1 MNRFCQ
7 VLLTAAIIFISNGA
21 SRAQYSGSQA
31 YNQFQHMAAS
41 VNTATGTF
49 HMSYPLLKTSGIHN
63 PFTLKLSYRFN
74 ANGTFGLPRGWQLG
88 LDHVNKNVV
97 EIGGQ
102 WLIDP
107 LWHDETLFASGLKYA
122 NQHGSQFQ
130 DKIEEELVPGEDSLY
145 YRYRSQHKD
154 GVIKYFSYQGLLIL
168 QKDRFGNKITFEYE
182 QPVGNIATTKLM
194 AVIDNY
200 GNRYTFSYTPGSLTV
215 QYPDARQQRLFFNE
229 KGVTAIVNPHQQ
241 RFDIEYTH
249 YNGQNL
255 IKTLSSPSGLI
266 SQLSYGTIPFKN
278 EQGEGTLP
286 VVITYQQS
294 DAADKK
300 IHTEMHYG
308 YTEENNYTGYPSY
321 FMSQSHDGL
330 MESNDENY
338 RYKVKVEKIDNS
350 QAIPQ
355 IHHKVYYYNYLHLP
369 VEIRTYKNGKE
380 FLKTN
385 LTYAIS
391 PFKYS
396 RSTNYDKPASV
407 VHYVW
412 SETAGEHVPSN
423 RVDHRY
429 DLFGNKTHES
439 YWFYDRPKQSWLQLK
454 AEEYKYYTA
463 AYSLLAES
471 VHKDLVSGMAFK
483 EEYHLSPSKKTHR
496 FKRTF
501 GMKSGQTNAWQPWQ
515 QQSYC
520 YDHLGRVV
528 FGELKWLA
536 KGMPGVQHTHKKT
549 HYLFDKNTGV
559 LTTQHVSS
567 LGRVTQYLMDTRNH
581 RIKTQISA
589 KGEQVN
595 YRYDAL
601 NRIIETIDP
610 EGYRH
615 KKHYYSYGQDGFN
628 AMVIESPLGFK
639 KRYTIDASSRPL
651 VAEEWIDGKYRK
663 LGTKEFNAF
672 GKVITSKN
680 KYGHETTY
688 KYDDQMRLIEQIDPW
703 LNKKQFVYDDE
714 KRVSYSLINGK
725 KHKQEEKTPWSLT
738 MKQTYFPLRNDKLE
752 AIEIITKKDP
762 FGRELSQ
769 ESALLNTQFSTRHAV
784 IKNRYEY
791 DIGHNRKKIITQGYD
806 GLSLTKEI
814 KYDLFRNQY
823 STVKKQND
831 NGRVNTHV
839 GYSYLFNSDNKLERV
854 ISPEFDHNKRLI
866 TQHRY
871 DKNGREIERE
881 FADGNIVRHQYTPRG
896 FLKSFSWQR
905 NDKTFQ
911 VNHEYNADGW
921 LTKASDSDGQELH
934 YQYNLKGKLTRRI
947 YPDKQQ
953 QDYEYDQ
960 YNRLVRQKNVGNRLL
975 TYHYDDKD
983 KGLLSAIKSDAHQ
996 VRFTYGINDNGAQG
1010 SLLAVERDIVGT
1022 GKTKETFTYGPYG
1035 RMIAS
1040 SVTTVDSS
1048 NDDASQGAGKKLL
1061 SREYEF
1067 LPRGELV
1074 KQTTRSVNADNQP
1087 VSDSISYRYDM
1098 LKRLTQETHTQTANN
1113 QPVNAAHKEIS
1124 YQYDGNNNLL
1134 KEKRTE
1140 GGATQTI
1147 HRYYNEADQLTTIK
1161 KETPAKALT
1170 IEHDQDGKIV
1180 VDHQGHRYHYDG
1192 KGILL
1197 SVSDPKGKT
1206 LVRFF
1211 YWPDGLLAH
1220 TSDGSMSQSFYYHT
1234 NGQVQTVDKN
1244 KKRHDYIRYGNRF
1257 LGTLKGDGGEHL
1269 FTSNRS
1275 TGARLRVD
1283 EKGKQAVDLFKYEGY
1298 GQSQSPVDEDSGS
1311 SADFLWNQEFR
1322 DDKTGLVYLRHR
1334 FYHPELRRFVKRDDQ
1349 NIDNLYAYAAA
1360 NPVQFIDPLGHHAS
1374 HSDGLFGM
1382 NLGLGIVFTLLT
1394 TTIAILGAV
1403 ETGGTSLSL
1412 TSIFGLLGAGAGAM
1426 SSVATIGSQVAFD
1439 LGDQRAGSG
1448 LRYFSYGMAGISGLY
1463 GIAGVASFIAHGLS
1477 ESAVEFI
1484 GETENIALK
1493 PVSKLDT
1500 AAAEPPINRA
1510 EPFLKAGENGIK
1522 AIPGESYDLSMLAD
1536 SEVYLKGGKAYRMD
1550 SNFADSGRLPN
1561 LRPEEMNDFAKA
1573 GFHFSNSKCQDMA
1586 VITDSGELYRIL
1598 PPGAAQ
1604 NDELNN
1610 SVSNIAYNNSA
1621 ENSMDGF
1628 TNDAA
1633 SNNLMTDH
1641 SVNQGGGVM
1650 NTPGAPDPLRHAGQ
1664 IANDSSNVNAQHSVL
1679 NSSVNS
1685 SAGFW

>member
-41 VNTATGTF
+41 VNAATGTF
-49 HMSYPLLKTSGIHN
+49 HMSYPLLKTSGIHS

-122 NQHGSQFQ
+122 NQHGSHFQ
-130 DKIEEELVPGEDSLY
+130 DKVEEELVPGEDSLY

-229 KGVTAIVNPHQQ
+229 KGVTALVNPHQQ
-241 RFDIEYTH
+241 RFDIEYIH
-249 YNGQNL
+249 YNGQHL
-255 IKTLSSPSGLI
+255 IETFSSPSGLI
-266 SQLSYGTIPFKN
+266 SQLSYGTIPFKS

-286 VVITYQQS
+286 VVIKYLQF
-294 DAADKK
+294 DATDKK
-300 IHTEMHYG
+300 IHSEVHYS
-308 YTEENNYTGYPSY
+308 YNQENNYTGYPSY
-321 FMSQSHDGL
+321 LMSQSSDGL

-338 RYKVKVEKIDNS
+338 RYKVEVEKIANS

-396 RSTNYDKPASV
+396 RSTNYDKPTGV
-407 VHYVW
+407 VHYTW
-412 SETAGEHVPSN
+412 NEKAGEHVP
-423 RVDHRY
+423 HRY

-439 YWFYDRPKQSWLQLK
+439 HWVYDRPKQSWLQLK

-463 AYSLLAES
+463 SYSLLAES
-471 VHKDLVSGMAFK
+471 VHKDLLTGVAFK

-496 FKRTF
+496 FKRTY
-501 GMKSGQTNAWQPWQ
+501 GMKSGQTNVWQPWQ

-536 KGMPGVQHTHKKT
+536 KGKPGVQHTHKKK
-549 HYLFDKNTGV
+549 HYLFDKSTGV

-581 RIKTQISA
+581 RLKTQISA
-589 KGEQVN
+589 QGEQVN

-639 KRYTIDASSRPL
+639 KRYTIDASSRPV

-680 KYGHETTY
+680 KYGHKTIYE
-688 KYDDQMRLIEQIDPW
+688 YDDQMRLIEQVDPW

-725 KHKQEEKTPWSLT
+725 KHKQEEKIPWSLT

-791 DIGHNRKKIITQGYD
+791 DTGHNRKKIITQGYD

-814 KYDLFRNQY
+814 EYDLFRNQY

-839 GYSYLFNSDNKLERV
+839 GYNYLFNSDNKLECV

-934 YQYNLKGKLTRRI
+934 YQYNLKGKLTRLI

-953 QDYEYDQ
+953 QDYEYDH
-960 YNRLVRQKNVGNRLL
+960 YNRLVRQKNVGNRVL

-983 KGLLSAIKSDAHQ
+983 MGQISAIKSNAHE
-996 VRFTYGINDNGAQG
+996 VRFTYGKNDNGAQG

-1040 SVTTVDSS
+1040 TVTTAPSS
-1048 NDDASQGAGKKLL
+1048 HGGLSKGSGKKLL

-1098 LKRLTQETHTQTANN
+1098 LKRLTQETHTQTAKN

-1147 HRYYNEADQLTTIK
+1147 HRYYNEADQLKKIK
-1161 KETPAKALT
+1161 KETPAKELT

-1180 VDHQGHRYHYDG
+1180 VDHQGNRYHYDG

-1244 KKRHDYIRYGNRF
+1244 KKLHDYIRYGNRF
-1257 LGTLKGDGGEHL
+1257 LGTLNGDGGEHL
-1269 FTSNRS
+1269 FTSNRN

-1360 NPVQFIDPLGHHAS
+1360 NPVQFVDPLGHRAS
-1374 HSDGLFGM
+1374 HSGGRCAVG
-1382 NLGLGIVFTLLT
+1382 LGLGIVLTLLT
-1394 TTIAILGAV
+1394 TTIAILGAA
-1403 ETGGTSLSL
+1403 ETGGASLSL
-1412 TSIFGLLGAGAGAM
+1412 TSTIGLFGAGAGAM
-1426 SSVATIGSQVAFD
+1426 SSVASIGSQIAFSF
-1439 LGDQRAGSG
+1439 GDKRVGSG
-1448 LRYFSYGMAGISGLY
+1448 LRYFGYGMAGVSGLY

-1477 ESAVEFI
+1477 ESAAEFTA
-1484 GETENIALK
+1484 EAENIAIEPEK
-1493 PVSKLDT
+1493 QLDT
-1500 AAAEPPINRA
+1500 AAAKPTINRA
-1510 EPFLKAGENGIK
+1510 EPFVKAGRKGIT
-1522 AIPGESYDLSMLAD
+1522 AVDDFSVLFHSDLQRNV
-1536 SEVYLKGGKAYRMD
+1536 EVYDGLFGKAYII
-1550 SNFADSGRLPN
+1550 NPGPGIN
-1561 LRPEEMNDFAKA
+1561 P
-1573 GFHFSNSKCQDMA
+1573 
-1586 VITDSGELYRIL
+1586 IL
-1598 PPGAAQ
+1598 PDLTQEEVNAFH
-1604 NDELNN
+1604 ELAFDFTGFAGRQTALKSESGNLYQFIHGWG
-1610 SVSNIAYNNSA
+1610 VAEEGGLNISRWVKDLSGGIRK
-1621 ENSMDGF
+1621 SMDGF
-1628 TNDAA
+1628 TNDVA
-1633 SNNLMTDH
+1633 SNSTLTD
-1641 SVNQGGGVM
+1641 SVTQGKAVM
-1650 NTPGAPDPLRHAGQ
+1650 NTPGASGPLHDAGQ
-1664 IANDSSNVNAQHSVL
+1664 IANGSSAQHSMP
-1679 NSSVNS
+1679 SNS
-1685 SAGFW
+1685 SADLWQ

>member
-7 VLLTAAIIFISNGA
+7 VLLTAAIIFIFNGA

-41 VNTATGTF
+41 VNAATGTF
-49 HMSYPLLKTSGIHN
+49 HMSYPLLKTSGIHS

-122 NQHGSQFQ
+122 NQHGSHFQ
-130 DKIEEELVPGEDSLY
+130 DKVEEELVPGEDSLY

-229 KGVTAIVNPHQQ
+229 KGVTALVNPHQQ
-241 RFDIEYTH
+241 RFDIEYIH
-249 YNGQNL
+249 YNGQHL
-255 IKTLSSPSGLI
+255 IETFSSPSGLI
-266 SQLSYGTIPFKN
+266 SQLSYGTIPFKS

-286 VVITYQQS
+286 VVIKYLQF
-294 DAADKK
+294 DATDKK
-300 IHTEMHYG
+300 IHSEVHYS
-308 YTEENNYTGYPSY
+308 YNQENNYTGYPSY
-321 FMSQSHDGL
+321 LMSQSSDGL

-338 RYKVKVEKIDNS
+338 RYKVEVEKIANS

-396 RSTNYDKPASV
+396 RSTNYDKPTSV
-407 VHYVW
+407 VHYTW
-412 SETAGEHVPSN
+412 NEKAGEHVPSN

-439 YWFYDRPKQSWLQLK
+439 HWVYDRPKQSWLQLK

-463 AYSLLAES
+463 SYSLLAES
-471 VHKDLVSGMAFK
+471 VHKDLLTGVAFK

-496 FKRTF
+496 FKRTY
-501 GMKSGQTNAWQPWQ
+501 GMKSGQTNVWQPWQ

-536 KGMPGVQHTHKKT
+536 KGKPGVQHTHKKK

-581 RIKTQISA
+581 RLKTQISA
-589 KGEQVN
+589 QGEQVN

-639 KRYTIDASSRPL
+639 KRYTIDASSRPV

-680 KYGHETTY
+680 KYGHKTIYE
-688 KYDDQMRLIEQIDPW
+688 YDDQMRLIEQVDPW

-725 KHKQEEKTPWSLT
+725 KHKQEEKIPWSLT

-769 ESALLNTQFSTRHAV
+769 ESALLTQFSTRHAV
-784 IKNRYEY
+784 INNRYEY
-791 DIGHNRKKIITQGYD
+791 DTGHNRKKIITQGYD
-806 GLSLTKEI
+806 GLSQTKEI
-814 KYDLFRNQY
+814 EYDLFRNQY

-831 NGRVNTHV
+831 NGRVSTHV
-839 GYSYLFNSDNKLERV
+839 GYSYLYNSDNKLERV

-881 FADGNIVRHQYTPRG
+881 FADGNIVWHQYTPRG

-934 YQYNLKGKLTRRI
+934 YQYNLKGKLTRLI

-953 QDYEYDQ
+953 QDYEYDH
-960 YNRLVRQKNVGNRLL
+960 YNRLVRQKNVGNRVL

-983 KGLLSAIKSDAHQ
+983 MGQISAIKSNAHE
-996 VRFTYGINDNGAQG
+996 VRFTYGKNDNGAQG

-1040 SVTTVDSS
+1040 TVTTAPSS
-1048 NDDASQGAGKKLL
+1048 HGGLSKGSGKKLL

-1147 HRYYNEADQLTTIK
+1147 HRYYNEADQLKKIK
-1161 KETPAKALT
+1161 KETPAKELT

-1180 VDHQGHRYHYDG
+1180 VDHQGNRYHYDG

-1244 KKRHDYIRYGNRF
+1244 KKLHDYIRYGNRF
-1257 LGTLKGDGGEHL
+1257 LGTLNGDGGEHL
-1269 FTSNRS
+1269 FTSNRN

-1360 NPVQFIDPLGHHAS
+1360 NPVQFVDPLGHRAS
-1374 HSDGLFGM
+1374 HSGGRCAVG
-1382 NLGLGIVFTLLT
+1382 LGLGIVLTLLT
-1394 TTIAILGAV
+1394 TTIAILGAA
-1403 ETGGTSLSL
+1403 ETGGASLSL
-1412 TSIFGLLGAGAGAM
+1412 TSTIGLFGAGAGAM
-1426 SSVATIGSQVAFD
+1426 SSVASIGSQIAFSF
-1439 LGDQRAGSG
+1439 GDKRVGSG
-1448 LRYFSYGMAGISGLY
+1448 LRYFGYGMAGVSGLY

-1477 ESAVEFI
+1477 ESAAEFTA
-1484 GETENIALK
+1484 EAENIAIEPEK
-1493 PVSKLDT
+1493 QLDT
-1500 AAAEPPINRA
+1500 AAAKPTINRA
-1510 EPFLKAGENGIK
+1510 EPFVKAGRKGIT
-1522 AIPGESYDLSMLAD
+1522 AVDDFTVLFHSDLQRNV
-1536 SEVYLKGGKAYRMD
+1536 EVYDGLFGKAYII
-1550 SNFADSGRLPN
+1550 NPGPGIN
-1561 LRPEEMNDFAKA
+1561 P
-1573 GFHFSNSKCQDMA
+1573 
-1586 VITDSGELYRIL
+1586 IL
-1598 PPGAAQ
+1598 PDLTQEEVNAFH
-1604 NDELNN
+1604 ELAFDFTGFAGRQTALKSESGNLYQFIHGWG
-1610 SVSNIAYNNSA
+1610 VAEEGGLNISRWVKDLSGGIRK
-1621 ENSMDGF
+1621 SMDGF
-1628 TNDAA
+1628 TNDVA
-1633 SNNLMTDH
+1633 SNSTLTD
-1641 SVNQGGGVM
+1641 SVTQGKAVM
-1650 NTPGAPDPLRHAGQ
+1650 NTPGASGPLHDAGQ
-1664 IANDSSNVNAQHSVL
+1664 IANGSSAQHSMP
-1679 NSSVNS
+1679 SNS
-1685 SAGFW
+1685 SADLWQ